1 MRCASTRATA
11 CLKAHATR
19 WNMLR
24 MLRCMHRRLDFT
36 NSASVSIYFRVTDPS
51 QSMARYQRRNAS
63 FEMSTLSLFW
73 LTRGT
78 WIIKDENYKEMDEK
92 MVNRVKQ
99 IFRIRAVKRTKSQ
112 WTERLS
118 RKYFY
123 TDDFDLRRP
132 LDKVRLIERK
142 ELRRYK
148 IYYRNF
154 TAIIEEFDDSRTF
167 LNARNKLG
175 AFSKIPQGFLS
186 KGNLFPTELYLRTWF
201 MHRYE
206 LVLIP
211 IRIYVYRKLYRGT
224 WGVDAS
230 QYVSTCR
237 APFALSF
244 VLAGKCQVFI
254 EHSQIH
260 FISFLVDRS
269 PALFAY
275 VEYTIDLK

>member
-51 QSMARYQRRNAS
+51 QSVARYQHRNAS

-123 TDDFDLRRP
+123 TDDSDLRRP

-211 IRIYVYRKLYRGT
+211 IRIYIVSCIVEPGVSMHRNMFQRVELPLHWVSYSLENVRYSSNTLKSILYRF
-224 WGVDAS
+224 S
-230 QYVSTCR
+230 
-237 APFALSF
+237 
-244 VLAGKCQVFI
+244 
-254 EHSQIH
+254 
-260 FISFLVDRS
+260 
-269 PALFAY
+269 
-275 VEYTIDLK
+275 